1 MIQTEFIEINGR
13 SLVRTY
19 SSIGRMVENQDGV
32 RYIEAI
38 DPIGTGRLYTE
49 TNEPIPTVESSRIDA
64 LENHVNDMEQVQ
76 NAYLGI

>member
-1 MIQTEFIEINGR
+1 MIKTEPIEIKGR
-13 SLVRTY
+13 TLTRTY
-19 SSIGRMVENQDGV
+19 SDSGMMIENQDGV

-38 DPIGTGRLYTE
+38 DPVGSGRLYTE

-64 LENHVNDMEQVQ
+64 LESRMNDMEQVQ